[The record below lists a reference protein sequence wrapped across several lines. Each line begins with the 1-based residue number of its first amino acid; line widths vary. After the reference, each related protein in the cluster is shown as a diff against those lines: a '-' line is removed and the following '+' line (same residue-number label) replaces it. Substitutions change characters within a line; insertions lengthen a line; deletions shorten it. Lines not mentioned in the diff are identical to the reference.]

1 MDEMKRKQIAL
12 IAAALVISIGL
23 GFVFSVHVSAAS
35 TPSLFHNDERWYRDT
50 SAGLEIIGGLYYVPV
65 DVFGMFRHLEL
76 TMDSRRGEFMV
87 YNRNTGAY
95 ISVIYSEKIATINGE
110 EEAYLNLYKLHG
122 GYYYVPAEYFCTV
135 LSLGYEVRRGSG
147 SAAGVTFRILDGN
160 EAKNFDE
167 LLEPYDSSSSG
178 SSDTAPPIVT
188 DPPVSDT
195 DVTVRSNYIT
205 FNTIQ
210 SEPLLQILTTLEKM
224 SVKATFFIS
233 EAELRGM
240 PESVVAVCAAGHTV
254 ALRCDSAESAEDFLA
269 QMTRANDILYGITKI
284 RTRIA
289 HFPSGKVRDE
299 LTDGDWERIAA
310 AGYVLWDWTYDV
322 PDSQGYSVRYVKSAC
337 RQAVAKNE
345 INVLRFGCNE
355 TAAQVLPDLV
365 SYLMSNSNYRI
376 YPIYISHEEVRFSG
390 K

>member
-1 MDEMKRKQIAL
+1 MKKKQMAL
-12 IAAALVISIGL
+12 IAAVLAISIGL
-23 GFVFSVHVSAAS
+23 GVLFSVHVSAAS
-35 TPSLFHNDERWYRDT
+35 TPSLFHNDERWYRDN
-50 SAGLEIIGGLYYVPV
+50 SAGLEVIGGLYYVPV
-65 DVFGMFRHLEL
+65 DIFGMFRHIEL

-224 SVKATFFIS
+224 SVKATFFIT
-233 EAELRGM
+233 EEELRDM
-240 PESVVAVCAAGHTV
+240 PEAVVAVCAAGHTV

-269 QMTRANDILYGITKI
+269 QMDRANDILYGITKL

>member
-1 MDEMKRKQIAL
+1 
-12 IAAALVISIGL
+12 
-23 GFVFSVHVSAAS
+23 
-35 TPSLFHNDERWYRDT
+35 
-50 SAGLEIIGGLYYVPV
+50 
-65 DVFGMFRHLEL
+65 
-76 TMDSRRGEFMV
+76 
-87 YNRNTGAY
+87 
-95 ISVIYSEKIATINGE
+95 
-110 EEAYLNLYKLHG
+110 
-122 GYYYVPAEYFCTV
+122 
-135 LSLGYEVRRGSG
+135 
-147 SAAGVTFRILDGN
+147 
-160 EAKNFDE
+160 
-167 LLEPYDSSSSG
+167 
-178 SSDTAPPIVT
+178 
-188 DPPVSDT
+188 VSDT

-210 SEPLLQILTTLEKM
+210 SEALLQILTALEEM
-224 SVKATFFIS
+224 SVKATFFIT
-233 EAELRGM
+233 EEELRDM
-240 PESVVAVCAAGHTV
+240 PEAVVAVCAAGHTV

-269 QMTRANDILYGITKI
+269 QMTRANDILYGITKL

>member
-1 MDEMKRKQIAL
+1 MKKKQMSL
-12 IAAALVISIGL
+12 IAAVLVISIGL
-23 GFVFSVHVSAAS
+23 GVLFSVHVSAAS
-35 TPSLFHNDERWYRDT
+35 VPSLFHNDERWYRDN
-50 SAGLEIIGGLYYVPV
+50 SAGLEVIDGLYYVPV
-65 DVFGMFRHLEL
+65 DVFGMFRHIEL

-135 LSLGYEVRRGSG
+135 LSLGYEIRRGSG
-147 SAAGVTFRILDGN
+147 SAVGVTFRVLDGN
-160 EAKNFDE
+160 ETKTFEE
-167 LLEPYDSSSSG
+167 LLQPYESSISG
-178 SSDTAPPIVT
+178 STDTAPPIVT
-188 DPPVSDT
+188 EPPVTDT

-205 FNTIQ
+205 FNTIE
-210 SEPLLQILTTLEKM
+210 SASLAQILTTLEQV
-224 SVKATFFIS
+224 SVQATFFIT
-233 EAELRGM
+233 EEELCDM
-240 PESVVAVCAAGHTV
+240 PEAVVAVCAAGHTV
-254 ALRCDSAESAEDFLA
+254 ALRCESADSAEDFLA
-269 QMTRANDILYGITKI
+269 QMDRANDVLYGIAKL

-289 HFPSGKVRDE
+289 HFPSGKNRE
-299 LTDGDWERIAA
+299 ALTDEDWEKIAD

-376 YPIYISHEEVRFSG
+376 YPICVSHDEVRFSG

>member
-1 MDEMKRKQIAL
+1 MKKKQM
-12 IAAALVISIGL
+12 ALVAAVLAISIGFGVL
-23 GFVFSVHVSAAS
+23 FSVHVSAAS
-35 TPSLFHNDERWYRDT
+35 VPSLFHNDERWYRDN
-50 SAGLEIIGGLYYVPV
+50 SAGLEVIDGLYYVPV
-65 DVFGMFRHLEL
+65 DVFGMFRHIEL

-147 SAAGVTFRILDGN
+147 SAVGATFRILDGN

-167 LLEPYDSSSSG
+167 LMEPYDSSSSV
-178 SSDTAPPIVT
+178 STDTAPPIVT

-195 DVTVRSNYIT
+195 DLTVRSNYIT

-210 SEPLLQILTTLEKM
+210 SESLTQILATLEET
-224 SVKATFFIS
+224 SVKATFFIT
-233 EAELRGM
+233 EAELCDM
-240 PESVVAVCAAGHTV
+240 PEAVISICAAGHTV

-269 QMTRANDILYGITKI
+269 QMERANDILYGIAKI

-289 HFPSGKVRDE
+289 HFPSGKHRDA
-299 LTDGDWERIAA
+299 LTDGDWEKIAT

-376 YPIYISHEEVRFSG
+376 YPIYVSHEEVRFSG